1 MKDLENLTNE
11 TFDNLLEKYVKNTE
25 TYNHFEFGTELAREA
40 TGFGTVYELLE
51 ITNLNDY
58 TGFEPEDSE
67 MDMDYNFDG
76 FLVEETKD
84 KYVRDLND
92 GLSTVYLQ
100 GLPYFEEFYYDFLNV
115 TGYEGTKE
123 DFEQGL
129 RRSVD
134 FFNFLVDITTSE

>member
-1 MKDLENLTNE
+1 MNLENLTNE

-25 TYNHFEFGTELAREA
+25 TFNHFELGVEIARES
-40 TGFGTVYELLE
+40 TGFGNIFELLE
-51 ITNLNDY
+51 TSDLNEY
-58 TGFEPEDSE
+58 TGFDEQDLDDESE
-67 MDMDYNFDG
+67 YEFDG

-92 GLSTVYLQ
+92 GLSTIHLQ
-100 GLPYFEEFYYDFLNV
+100 SLPYFDEFYYDFLNV

-134 FFNFLVDITTSE
+134 FFNFLVDITSEE